1 LRRST
6 RTGRVTT
13 LSSIAVAYAAG
24 PKYCVSFDDPEQVCE
39 RQRDTGSRGGFV
51 FLVHTTRDDPDRVVG
66 QRLGPVLET
75 IENALR
81 ADQAKMIEAE

>member
-1 LRRST
+1 VDAVLNWFNGVRDLRGSGAPLFP
-6 RTGRVTT
+6 GRH
-13 LSSIAVAYAAG
+13 
-24 PKYCVSFDDPEQVCE
+24 
-39 RQRDTGSRGGFV
+39 RGGRWRISCGGLV

-81 ADQAKMIEAE
+81 AD

>member
-1 LRRST
+1 LRC
-6 RTGRVTT
+6 
-13 LSSIAVAYAAG
+13 I
-24 PKYCVSFDDPEQVCE
+24 
-39 RQRDTGSRGGFV
+39 SRGCLV